1 MVTSSRN
8 RLRSGVNFGV
18 DSGVEGEECL
28 VGGEGGVAA
37 GSMFSLGAGDSPAE
51 RGSSRICISSESVH
65 HVMVICTTTFHHRF
79 PGPLRH
85 VAYSSEGIQ
94 ARKGNRDAKTDVVQH
109 LV

>member
-51 RGSSRICISSESVH
+51 RGSTASASASAALAASASPVKASI
-65 HVMVICTTTFHHRF
+65 M
-79 PGPLRH
+79 
-85 VAYSSEGIQ
+85 
-94 ARKGNRDAKTDVVQH
+94 
-109 LV
+109 